1 MERQPRYNTESFGFT
16 VITDTTLKML
26 SCMRARACLALI
38 VLGLT
43 SNAACR
49 REEPEPP
56 PVATPSFSVQQTRV
70 PLGSP
75 VEVTYKF
82 VVAPNAPK
90 INENYRVF
98 VHFLDADKER
108 MWTDDHEL
116 PVPTTQWKPGQVI
129 EYTKTMFVPIYPYQ
143 GATTVLMGLYS
154 LASDSR
160 LPLAGPN
167 NGQRAYTVGQLELLP
182 RTESIFVMFKD
193 GWHPAE
199 TPPDNAAVEWQW
211 TKKEATL
218 SVRNPKKD
226 VMLYLHLDQP
236 GLFPEAQQVTVT
248 LGDQV
253 IDSFTIAPKQELI
266 RKPTI
271 TSAQLGTA
279 DVVDLKISVDKSYVP
294 AVVTSGKN
302 RDPRE
307 LGVRV
312 FHAYVQPIS

>member
-1 MERQPRYNTESFGFT
+1 MLIPLGFHD
-16 VITDTTLKML
+16 ITDTVLTML
-26 SCMRARACLALI
+26 NTVLGKACLGLV
-38 VLGLT
+38 VLGLAGT
-43 SNAACR
+43 AACR
-49 REEPEPP
+49 KEEPEPP
-56 PVATPSFSVQQTRV
+56 PVATPSFSVSQTRV

-82 VVAPNAPK
+82 VVEKSAPP
-90 INENYRVF
+90 IPEDFRVF
-98 VHFLDADKER
+98 VHFLDADNER
-108 MWTDDHEL
+108 MWTDDHE
-116 PVPTTQWKPGQVI
+116 PPIPTTQWKPGQTI
-129 EYTKTMFVPIYPYQ
+129 EYTKTMFVPVYPYQ

-154 LASDSR
+154 LKSDSR
-160 LPLAGPN
+160 LPLAGKN
-167 NGQRAYTVGQLELLP
+167 HGERSYVVGQLDLLP
-182 RTESIFVMFKD
+182 RTAGIFVMFKE

-211 TKKEATL
+211 SRKDAIL

-226 VMLYLHLDQP
+226 VTLYLHLDHP
-236 GLFPEAQQVTVT
+236 GLLPESQQVTVT

-253 IDSFTIAPKQELI
+253 IDSFTLAPKQELI

-271 TSAQLGTA
+271 TAAQLGTA

-294 AVVTSGKN
+294 AVITNGAN

-312 FHAYVQPIS
+312 FHAYVQPLK

>member
-1 MERQPRYNTESFGFT
+1 MAGMSA
-16 VITDTTLKML
+16 V
-26 SCMRARACLALI
+26 
-38 VLGLT
+38 VLCV
-43 SNAACR
+43 SSAAACR
-49 REEPEPP
+49 RKQPEPP
-56 PVATPSFSVQQTRV
+56 PVATPSFAVSQSRV

-82 VVAPNAPK
+82 TVAKDAPA
-90 INENYRVF
+90 ISENYRVF

-108 MWTDDHEL
+108 MWTDDHDL

-129 EYTKTMFVPIYPYQ
+129 EYKKTMFVPVYPYM
-143 GATTVLMGLYS
+143 GPTTVLMGLYS
-154 LASDSR
+154 QASNTR
-160 LPLAGPN
+160 LPLAGEN
-167 NGQRAYTVGQLELLP
+167 NGQRAYTVGKIELLP
-182 RTESIFVMFKD
+182 QTENIFVMFKD

-226 VMLYLHLDQP
+226 VIFYLHLDSP
-236 GLFPEAQQVTVT
+236 GLFNEAQQVTVT
-248 LGDQV
+248 LGGQT
-253 IDSFTIAPKQELI
+253 IDSFTIQPKQELI

-271 TSAQLGTA
+271 TAAQLGTA
-279 DVVDLKISVDKSYVP
+279 DVVDLKIAVDKTYVP
-294 AVVTSGKN
+294 AVITNGAN

-312 FHAYVQPIS
+312 FHAYIQPKG